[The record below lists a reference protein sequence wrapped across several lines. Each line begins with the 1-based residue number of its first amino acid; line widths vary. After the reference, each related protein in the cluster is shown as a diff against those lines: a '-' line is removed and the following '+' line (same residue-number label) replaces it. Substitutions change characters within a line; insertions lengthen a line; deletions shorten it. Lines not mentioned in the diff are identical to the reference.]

1 MELATLANETLD
13 ALFGSSTIPVTSLS
27 LHQLFLLLDT
37 RALYS
42 ILHALYEL
50 TTRSSSIIH
59 KTTQACMQPHN
70 YQRIMSRMS
79 LSLKRSLSSVSVL
92 SHSTVDEDEGSDLTF
107 TDDFLNHIA
116 LYEQNRGKDLSQLL
130 RSLRR
135 TEASS
140 QSTAIKHAKSIS
152 QSYVSADSGRKP
164 LSSISE
170 DLNDEVIAGFSE
182 VAESITALR
191 HLIKKCGTLA
201 YGELSYP
208 ILKEVCLLLVEYCKS
223 SQLCSL
229 LWESSVH
236 LCPRLRL
243 ETITQIFLLLGSTA
257 KAGFYDCSS
266 FFAVGCVLLAFFR
279 EYQGEIVG
287 PLMCGE
293 S

>member
-1 MELATLANETLD
+1 M
-13 ALFGSSTIPVTSLS
+13 FGSSTIPVASLS
-27 LHQLFLLLDT
+27 LHQLFRLLDT
-37 RALYS
+37 HALYS

-59 KTTQACMQPHN
+59 KTTQACVQPHN

-135 TEASS
+135 SEAAS

-164 LSSISE
+164 LCSISE
-170 DLNDEVIAGFSE
+170 ELNDEVIAGFSE

-191 HLIKKCGTLA
+191 HLIKKCGKLE

-229 LWESSVH
+229 LWESSV
-236 LCPRLRL
+236 CSRLRSPL
-243 ETITQIFLLLGSTA
+243 ETITQIFGLLGSTA
-257 KAGFYDCSS
+257 ISGFYDCSS
-266 FFAVGCVLLAFFR
+266 FFALGCVLLAFFR

-287 PLMCGE
+287 LLARREP
-293 S
+293 